1 MYFIKPQFDHT
12 WHYEFGTQRQ
22 VNDSEINQ
30 KNMTEKMKMFFK
42 LSFFTRLKFLRNQIT
57 IFKILYIHCH
67 LSRKIK
73 KKLENHQNVDIPNL

>member
-30 KNMTEKMKMFFK
+30 KKNMTEKMKMFFK
-42 LSFFTRLKFLRNQIT
+42 LSFF
-57 IFKILYIHCH
+57 
-67 LSRKIK
+67 
-73 KKLENHQNVDIPNL
+73 

>member
-30 KNMTEKMKMFFK
+30 KKKMTEKMKMFFK
-42 LSFFTRLKFLRNQIT
+42 LSFF
-57 IFKILYIHCH
+57 
-67 LSRKIK
+67 
-73 KKLENHQNVDIPNL
+73 